1 LGRKV
6 RIPGTLNHKY
16 LDGAKPVRILPTVG
30 RVYSAADFEALPEV
44 PVFLTEHF
52 DDSFIENPP
61 NATSVRVG
69 WLVSSCWKSSRT
81 PSQ

>member
-1 LGRKV
+1 
-6 RIPGTLNHKY
+6 
-16 LDGAKPVRILPTVG
+16 VG

-61 NATSVRVG
+61 NAT
-69 WLVSSCWKSSRT
+69 VSEGGVAGIELLEIIKDT
-81 PSQ
+81 IPVKVYIQYSQRQADRSESLWG